1 MTAPAP
7 IRSLTEAVGKT
18 PLVRLRSLEP
28 RGVEIHAKL
37 EWFNPGGSVK
47 DRAAL
52 RIIEEGL
59 PGLRGFVKFARRA
72 ENKFLVIAKPS

>member
-1 MTAPAP
+1 MIQAAP
-7 IRSLTEAVGKT
+7 IESLTEAVGNT

-28 RGVEIHAKL
+28 PGVEIHAKL

-52 RIIEEGL
+52 AII
-59 PGLRGFVKFARRA
+59 
-72 ENKFLVIAKPS
+72 